1 MEEQFKRVEFS
12 QYFKIYKNVFKVGLK
27 QSFLKMHNTLAFTF
41 VLPPLIVG
49 TLLTYINVLLKINTI
64 DTVSFIIMLIA
75 FINYFSILLITRYNN
90 KNILQKE
97 LNENI
102 KIFLSNLFYIFED
115 KNNYKYR
122 LIHDNYIEKYSKD
135 IFKNIKSINLKQL
148 IFLYG
153 IIISFAN
160 NHLDTINDG
169 SSNKTFTKEEKL
181 NALKILEILEKLI
194 IMIDGETSSN
204 RQKELLSLK

>member
-1 MEEQFKRVEFS
+1 MEEQFKRIEFS

-27 QSFLKMHNTLAFTF
+27 QSFLKMHNTLSFTF

-49 TLLTYINVLLKINTI
+49 TLLTYINVLLKINII

-90 KNILQKE
+90 KNVLKKE
-97 LNENI
+97 LNENV

-115 KNNYKYR
+115 KNTYKYR